1 MSPAPGQAADGPGP
15 VAVGDLSRLPTFAFG
30 SRSPIWWGTSCF
42 MLIEGTA
49 FLLAGGAYLYL
60 RGRADGWPPA
70 GTRPPD
76 LIWGTLFTVVLL
88 VSLIPNI
95 WLTKRAK
102 NLDLPAVRLGM
113 ILVVLFALAGLLLR
127 AFEFPHL
134 NCRWDVNAY
143 GSITW
148 ALMTLHT
155 THLIT
160 DAADTV
166 ALGAFTF
173 THDVDGER
181 FVDVTDN
188 CNYWNF
194 VVLSWLPIYALVYWA
209 PRLL

>member
-1 MSPAPGQAADGPGP
+1 MSREPGQAAAGPGP
-15 VAVGDLSRLPTFAFG
+15 VAVGELSGLPTYAFG
-30 SRSPIWWGTSCF
+30 SRSLIWWGTSCF

-49 FLLAGGAYLYL
+49 FLLAAGAYLYL
-60 RGRADGWPPA
+60 RGRADTWPP
-70 GTRPPD
+70 GSTRPPD
-76 LIWGTLFTVVLL
+76 LLWGTLFTLVLL

-95 WLTKRAK
+95 WLEKRAK
-102 NLDLPAVRLGM
+102 KLDLRAVRVGM
-113 ILVVLFALAGLLLR
+113 IVVVLFALACLLLR

-148 ALMTLHT
+148 ALMALHT
-155 THLIT
+155 TPLIP
-160 DAADTV
+160 DAVDTA

-173 THDVDGER
+173 THDIDGER

-188 CNYWNF
+188 ANYWNF